1 VSFHDK
7 LLKYKAESKV
17 YIIAELGSNWKTHEN
32 LYGAITLAKACGAD
46 AVKYQ
51 YFTSDELYGPTYKLD
66 NSFPLEKLHEK
77 CKATEIDFLCT
88 AFSVEGYERVNPFVD
103 AHKVASSEMSHIRL
117 LDALKKFGKPIL
129 LSTGAQ
135 GMADV
140 HRAMD
145 HLSDRFYQDVPE
157 KQKFRT
163 PVIPIHCNVS
173 YPAKFV
179 DVRKFLSVAQ
189 CSSGLYGFS
198 DHTTSIDVVPAYFRE
213 AGVVVYEKHFNPF
226 DFTDTP
232 DAPHSLNRD
241 EFKAFVQALRGDIP
255 EYSEE
260 NVARLQYVRR
270 VVATSTI
277 KPGDTLKEGVNIG
290 IFRSK
295 KLDANGLNPFGIGA
309 LDGKTA
315 TRALA
320 AGDGVSLS
328 DIA

>member
-1 VSFHDK
+1 VNFHSK
-7 LLKYKAESKV
+7 LLKYKSDAKV
-17 YIIAELGSNWKTHEN
+17 YVIAEVGSNWKTHEE
-32 LYGAITLAKACGAD
+32 LYGAITLAKSCGAD

-51 YFTSDELYGPTYKLD
+51 YLNKDELYGPTYSTDK
-66 NSFPLEKLHEK
+66 SFPLEKLHEK
-77 CKATEIDFLCT
+77 CKATGIDFLCT

-103 AHKVASSEMSHIRL
+103 AHKVASSEMSHIRFL
-117 LDALKKFGKPIL
+117 EHLKTTGKTIL
-129 LSTGAQ
+129 LSTGAYHMTDIRRVLDF
-135 GMADV
+135 MAGTPT
-140 HRAMD
+140 
-145 HLSDRFYQDVPE
+145 VPL
-157 KQKFRT
+157 
-163 PVIPIHCNVS
+163 HCNVS

-189 CSSGLYGFS
+189 SSSGLYGFS

-241 EFKAFVQALRGDIP
+241 EFKAFVQVLRGDIP

-270 VVATSTI
+270 VVATAAI
-277 KPGDTLKEGVNIG
+277 KPGDTLKEGMNIG

-295 KLDANGLNPFGIGA
+295 RPDANGLNPFGIGA
-309 LDGKTA
+309 IDGKTA
-315 TRALA
+315 TRTLDV
-320 AGDGVSLS
+320 GDGVSVV